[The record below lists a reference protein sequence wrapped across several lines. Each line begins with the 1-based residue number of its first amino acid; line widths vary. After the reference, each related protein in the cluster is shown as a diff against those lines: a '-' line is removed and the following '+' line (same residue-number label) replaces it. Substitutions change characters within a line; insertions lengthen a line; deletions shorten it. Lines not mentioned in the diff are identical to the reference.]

1 MKLSTR
7 GRYGLRAL
15 IDLASHEDEG
25 AVSTQSIAQRQNISE
40 SYLEQLIRMLKKGGL
55 VLSVR
60 GAGGGYR
67 LAKRASEISVG
78 DILRCLEG
86 SLDAVEC
93 PAIEGSDCDSA
104 NACVS
109 KFVWKKIN
117 DAIAQ
122 AVDSV
127 WLSELV
133 EESHKLQTAQAE
145 ESHKLQTAQAEE
157 SHRKQSTQ
165 IKKYHKLQTAQKEN
179 KDNLAARDG
188 DEINARIIRESQNR
202 GL

>member
-109 KFVWKKIN
+109 KFVWKRIN

-145 ESHKLQTAQAEE
+145 ESHRQ
-157 SHRKQSTQ
+157 QSTQ
-165 IKKYHKLQTAQKEN
+165 IKKSHKLQTAQKEN
-179 KDNLAARDG
+179 KGNSAARDG
-188 DEINARIIRESQNR
+188 DEINARIIREIQNR

>member
-1 MKLSTR
+1 M
-7 GRYGLRAL
+7 
-15 IDLASHEDEG
+15 IDLAAHEDEG

-109 KFVWKKIN
+109 KFVWKRIN

-133 EESHKLQTAQAE
+133 EESHKLQTAQVE

-157 SHRKQSTQ
+157 SHRQQATQ
-165 IKKYHKLQTAQKEN
+165 IKKSHKLQTAQKEN
-179 KDNLAARDG
+179 KGNSAARDG
-188 DEINARIIRESQNR
+188 DEINARIIREIQNR

>member
-67 LAKRASEISVG
+67 LAKKASEISVG

-109 KFVWKKIN
+109 KFVWKRIN

-133 EESHKLQTAQAE
+133 EESHKLQTAQVE
-145 ESHKLQTAQAEE
+145 ESHKLQA
-157 SHRKQSTQ
+157 
-165 IKKYHKLQTAQKEN
+165 AQKEN
-179 KDNLAARDG
+179 KGNSAARDG
-188 DEINARIIRESQNR
+188 DEINARIIREIQNR